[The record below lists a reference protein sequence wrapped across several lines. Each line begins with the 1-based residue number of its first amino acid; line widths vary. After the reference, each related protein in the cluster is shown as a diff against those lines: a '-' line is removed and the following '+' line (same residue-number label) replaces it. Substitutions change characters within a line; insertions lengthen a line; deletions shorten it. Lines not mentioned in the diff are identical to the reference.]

1 MDLRLPPLTQV
12 PALSPVSWLPTQPT
26 VLGPIWGNRSRDT
39 SVWGSLFA
47 APPCSALNRAPSSPR
62 RRTRPAGKLLP
73 SCGGASSLP
82 SNAPS
87 NRVTSA
93 PSEALQRPEG
103 RTCRSQAARR
113 ATVVAAV
120 AATAVAVSSRLKS
133 DIAAKVEGSCGP
145 RAVPKQVHAL
155 SPAYP
160 TKVLTY
166 SLTTSKVAY
175 FKRKYA
181 EEEDLHQDYHGY
193 FPKHLI
199 LPEDRTCILKLSLE
213 KLRFLE
219 DPEIYLRRSVL
230 INNLLRKIHLETEK
244 ESYEYF
250 KDAPCYKTAY
260 SDTRKR
266 LKFMVQECCSQ
277 SLYYEE
283 LHSYHIV
290 PYASENAIYGMG
302 YTSSH
307 LEQNSQLLIYKMN

>member
-1 MDLRLPPLTQV
+1 MYTLMCIKWMANKNVLYKKKKEYWKSVIFLEVV
-12 PALSPVSWLPTQPT
+12 PQDEE
-26 VLGPIWGNRSRDT
+26 GIWQ
-39 SVWGSLFA
+39 LF
-47 APPCSALNRAPSSPR
+47 
-62 RRTRPAGKLLP
+62 
-73 SCGGASSLP
+73 
-82 SNAPS
+82 
-87 NRVTSA
+87 
-93 PSEALQRPEG
+93 
-103 RTCRSQAARR
+103 
-113 ATVVAAV
+113 
-120 AATAVAVSSRLKS
+120 
-133 DIAAKVEGSCGP
+133 
-145 RAVPKQVHAL
+145 
-155 SPAYP
+155 AYP
-160 TKVLTY
+160 TKALTHT
-166 SLTTSKVAY
+166 LTTSKVAY

-181 EEEDLHQDYHGY
+181 EEEDLHQDYHGLNDV
-193 FPKHLI
+193 FAFQHLI

-219 DPEIYLRRSVL
+219 DPETYLRRSVL

-250 KDAPCYKTAY
+250 KEAPCYKTAY

>member
-1 MDLRLPPLTQV
+1 MDDKSEETDCSIDSELN
-12 PALSPVSWLPTQPT
+12 
-26 VLGPIWGNRSRDT
+26 IDT
-39 SVWGSLFA
+39 EL
-47 APPCSALNRAPSSPR
+47 CYHRASYH
-62 RRTRPAGKLLP
+62 
-73 SCGGASSLP
+73 
-82 SNAPS
+82 
-87 NRVTSA
+87 
-93 PSEALQRPEG
+93 PE
-103 RTCRSQAARR
+103 SII
-113 ATVVAAV
+113 
-120 AATAVAVSSRLKS
+120 SSRKHHM
-133 DIAAKVEGSCGP
+133 IQK
-145 RAVPKQVHAL
+145 
-155 SPAYP
+155 AYP
-160 TKVLTY
+160 REVPSY

-181 EEEDLHQDYHGY
+181 EEEDLHQGYHGC

-219 DPEIYLRRSVL
+219 DPETYLRRSVL

-250 KDAPCYKTAY
+250 KESPSYKTAY

-290 PYASENAIYGMG
+290 PYTSENAIYGMG
-302 YTSSH
+302 YTGDH